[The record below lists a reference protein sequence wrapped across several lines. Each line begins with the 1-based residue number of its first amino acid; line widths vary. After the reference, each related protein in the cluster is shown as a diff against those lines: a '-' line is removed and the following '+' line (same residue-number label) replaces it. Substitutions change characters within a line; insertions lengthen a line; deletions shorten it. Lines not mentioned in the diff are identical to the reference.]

1 MNIVNHKPTNRR
13 GFTLIEL
20 LVVIAIIAI
29 LASMI
34 LPALAKAK
42 TKAQGIKCMNNSKQI
57 ALACQ
62 LYSGD
67 NDDHVVDSYQ
77 WIRGSVDFNNGN
89 RNNWD
94 PNTLRSSQISR
105 YAPQVEIFRCPADY
119 TLVRNNRGDTVN
131 RVRSIS
137 MSQAFINTDLSGTRQ
152 PDWLNRGAPREGN
165 YYAWFNKFSNIRS
178 AAKVFMTLDEHAD
191 SINDAAFAVD
201 ATLKG
206 FRARIIDYPAGYH
219 NLAGSFSFADGH
231 SELRRWRD
239 GRTTPKVTFR
249 SKMAL
254 NVSSANN
261 IDVKWMQDN
270 VSYLIPFRR

>member
-1 MNIVNHKPTNRR
+1 MITLTKRVSTKK

-34 LPALAKAK
+34 LPALAKSK

-62 LYSGD
+62 LYADDSED
-67 NDDHVVDSYQ
+67 NVVDSYR
-77 WIRGSVDFNNGN
+77 WIRGSVDFNSGN

-94 PNTLRSSQISR
+94 KRTLTEGQIAK
-105 YAPQVEIFRCPADY
+105 YAPQVDVYRCPADF
-119 TLVRNNRGDTVN
+119 TMARNNRGEMVN
-131 RVRSIS
+131 RIRSIS
-137 MSQAFINTDLSGTRQ
+137 MSQAFINYDLNPGRE
-152 PDWLNRGAPREGN
+152 PDWLNRGAPRPGN
-165 YYAWFNKFSNIRS
+165 YYAFFTKSSNIKFPSR
-178 AAKVFMTLDEHAD
+178 VFMTVDEHAD

-206 FRARIIDYPAGYH
+206 IRAKIIDYPAGYH
-219 NLAGSFSFADGH
+219 NYAAGFSFADGH
-231 SELRRWRD
+231 AELKRWRD

-249 SKMAL
+249 NKMAL
-254 NVSSANN
+254 NIASPNN
-261 IDVKWMQDN
+261 VDVKWMQDN
-270 VSYLIPFRR
+270 VSYLTNFR